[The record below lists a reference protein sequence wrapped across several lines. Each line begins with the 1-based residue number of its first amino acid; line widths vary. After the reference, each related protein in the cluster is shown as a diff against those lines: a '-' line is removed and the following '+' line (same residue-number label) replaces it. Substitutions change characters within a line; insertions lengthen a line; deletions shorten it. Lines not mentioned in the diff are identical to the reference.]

1 MKEKSIKKHKTP
13 AEMMQRISIEVED
26 EMILNERGQVA
37 AAKFPDSPFKGL
49 FRIFKNG
56 EPVETS
62 KEKAERGI
70 K

>member
-1 MKEKSIKKHKTP
+1 MQKIAERKHETP
-13 AEMMQRISIEVED
+13 AEMMQRINIEIED
-26 EMILNERGQVA
+26 EIILEKRARA

-49 FRIFKNG
+49 LRIFNNG
-56 EPVETS
+56 VPEETS